1 MSTHSR
7 SASKVDTIDKI
18 NIFFFLKRVKQI
30 DIDHYVGKQK
40 IIIILFHHRR
50 FTL

>member
-1 MSTHSR
+1 MSLCLHI
-7 SASKVDTIDKI
+7 ASKVDTIDKI
-18 NIFFFLKRVKQI
+18 YIFFFLKRVKQI

-40 IIIILFHHRR
+40 IIIILFHHRW